1 MKNYIKLKLSENLLN
16 NKPMMNCA
24 GVLIKS
30 IDTGNILLLLRNDYP
45 IENTWSM
52 LAGKIEIGESDLEG
66 LKREV
71 NEELSINPDIIKYR
85 FMAKELN
92 LIKNVNF
99 SWYVGLTDKE
109 FIPKL
114 DEENLD
120 YGWFNINNLPNPL
133 YPGTL
138 DKIKM
143 L

>member
-1 MKNYIKLKLSENLLN
+1 
-16 NKPMMNCA
+16 
-24 GVLIKS
+24 
-30 IDTGNILLLLRNDYP
+30 
-45 IENTWSM
+45 
-52 LAGKIEIGESDLEG
+52 
-66 LKREV
+66 
-71 NEELSINPDIIKYR
+71 
-85 FMAKELN
+85 
-92 LIKNVNF
+92 
-99 SWYVGLTDKE
+99 LTHKE